1 MRRHPFTDSALTT
14 VKWRGNRNREALDD
28 LQRQSMLNRG
38 SETMGLARVRQSN
51 IPGSFALRGASPVEL
66 VSSLPDPVRSV

>member
-1 MRRHPFTDSALTT
+1 
-14 VKWRGNRNREALDD
+14 
-28 LQRQSMLNRG
+28 
-38 SETMGLARVRQSN
+38 MGLARVRQSN